1 VCLFLIFGR
10 TKSFSGDI
18 KRLVFFTPVDADLN
32 NKIGAFHLLY
42 FKERSHAT
50 HFYVDSSLSIYKE
63 HSVALKGTEDNTR
76 QGKAHAITELSKMS
90 NVKHT

>member
-1 VCLFLIFGR
+1 VCLSLIFGK
-10 TKSFSGDI
+10 TKSFSEDI

-32 NKIGAFHLLY
+32 KIGAFHLLY
-42 FKERSHAT
+42 FKERSNAT
-50 HFYVDSSLSIYKE
+50 HFYVDSLLSIYKE
-63 HSVALKGTEDNTR
+63 NSVALKGTEDNTR